1 MKIIFIDNNVDRI
14 LEDNNFVKLVHKN
27 SDKYKFRVMNWS
39 YSKGDTFDHACV
51 ILTDNFEQLSN
62 HDFTT
67 ANISQITLN
76 QLYVTLTRT
85 KGNLYLIKNE

>member
-1 MKIIFIDNNVDRI
+1 
-14 LEDNNFVKLVHKN
+14 
-27 SDKYKFRVMNWS
+27 MNWS

-76 QLYVTLTRT
+76 
-85 KGNLYLIKNE
+85 